1 MIEYPKVSSYEEAVK
16 VIRNAGIVPLSP
28 LIPDHPSLESITN
41 KSDWY
46 TETEMDPWLWRARFP
61 GDGVAAYGKFF
72 KKKSILISSELVPWI
87 KSIIGN
93 QTTMKERYLD
103 GLIDSTVLKIE
114 QLIEE
119 NPGIETRALRAQ
131 SGLKATEQK
140 KQYDQ
145 AITDLQASMDI
156 VISGVKQ
163 RFNDNGDKNGWNSTS
178 YETANHWMTNNKLDV
193 ILDEPEAAKQKLQAW
208 LQPRSNPEALNYI
221 RKMLGI
227 K

>member
-1 MIEYPKVSSYEEAVK
+1 MIEFPKVSSYEEAVK
-16 VIRNAGIVPLSP
+16 VIQNVGILPLSP

-41 KSDWY
+41 KSDWH
-46 TETEMDPWLWRARFP
+46 TETEMDPWQWRVRFP

-72 KKKSILISSELVPWI
+72 KKKSILIATELVPWI

-93 QTTMKERYLD
+93 QSTMKDRYSD
-103 GLIDSTVLKIE
+103 GLIYLTVLKLQ

-119 NPGIETRALRAQ
+119 NPGIETRTLRAQ
-131 SGLKATEQK
+131 SDLKATDQK

-145 AITDLQASMDI
+145 AITDLQGSMDI

-178 YETANHWMTNNKLDV
+178 FETANHWMTNNHIDINLD
-193 ILDEPEAAKQKLQAW
+193 DPETAKEKLQAW
-208 LQPRSNPEALNYI
+208 LQPRCNPEALNYI
-221 RKMLGI
+221 RKLLGI